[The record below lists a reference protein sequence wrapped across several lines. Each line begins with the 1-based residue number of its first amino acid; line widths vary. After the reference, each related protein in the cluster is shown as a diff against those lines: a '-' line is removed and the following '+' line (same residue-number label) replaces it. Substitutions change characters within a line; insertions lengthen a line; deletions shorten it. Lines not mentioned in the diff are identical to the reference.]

1 MWFLDNINTMFDWW
15 PFAAIKHK
23 DGDDRK
29 LQEMSY
35 FVEKAA
41 QFGILSGLRMPNC
54 SVACSLCMPD
64 PYTAR
69 VQVYDYNLIT
79 RRYLPCIN
87 ANDGEVSP
95 MFV

>member
-1 MWFLDNINTMFDWW
+1 MWFLDNINTTFDWW

-23 DGDDRK
+23 DGDNRK

-41 QFGILSGLRMPNC
+41 QFRILSGLRMPNC

-64 PYTAR
+64 PYTAAADESSGLR
-69 VQVYDYNLIT
+69 LQSHYKKVFALHQ
-79 RRYLPCIN
+79 CQ
-87 ANDGEVSP
+87 
-95 MFV
+95 